1 MNQHAYNAAVVLTD
15 ETLHQAPANE
25 PVAHIS
31 TANAQSIRESVAT
44 ALENY
49 FSQLDSE
56 DVMNVYEMVLNEVE
70 APLFEAVMKYTRK
83 NQTKASVMLGLN
95 RGTLRKKLK
104 QYDML

>member
-1 MNQHAYNAAVVLTD
+1 MTQHALNAAVALTD
-15 ETLHQAPANE
+15 EDIPKHPANE
-25 PVAHIS
+25 PAVQIS
-31 TANAQSIRESVAT
+31 TANAKSIRESVAA

-49 FSQLDSE
+49 FSQLDGE
-56 DVMNVYEMVLNEVE
+56 DVANVYEMVLNEVE

-83 NQTKASVMLGLN
+83 NQTRASVMLGLN

>member
-1 MNQHAYNAAVVLTD
+1 MTQHAFSAAVSITD
-15 ETLHQAPANE
+15 DSHSPTTPEVINPNSLP
-25 PVAHIS
+25 
-31 TANAQSIRESVAT
+31 NAQNIRDCVAI
-44 ALENY
+44 ALEKY
-49 FSQLDSE
+49 FSHLDGQE
-56 DVMNVYEMVLNEVE
+56 VFDVYEMVLAEIE

>member
-1 MNQHAYNAAVVLTD
+1 MTQHAYSTAMTLADEVSPTTQSTDTVV
-15 ETLHQAPANE
+15 N
-25 PVAHIS
+25 IS
-31 TANAQSIRESVAT
+31 NANAQSIRDSVAA

-49 FSQLDSE
+49 FSQLDGE
-56 DVMNVYEMVLNEVE
+56 EAVNVYEMVLSEME

-83 NQTKASVMLGLN
+83 NQTKASIMLGLN

>member
-1 MNQHAYNAAVVLTD
+1 MTQHAFNAAVSITED
-15 ETLHQAPANE
+15 NHSAPAQGT
-25 PVAHIS
+25 S
-31 TANAQSIRESVAT
+31 TLPNAQNIRDCVAI
-44 ALENY
+44 ALEKY
-49 FSQLDSE
+49 FSHLDGQE
-56 DVMNVYEMVLNEVE
+56 VFDVYEMVLAEIE

>member
-1 MNQHAYNAAVVLTD
+1 MTQHAFNAAVALT
-15 ETLHQAPANE
+15 EE
-25 PVAHIS
+25 PSASASKENIVQIS
-31 TANAQSIRESVAT
+31 SANAQSIRNSVAT

-49 FSQLDSE
+49 FSQLDGQ
-56 DVMNVYEMVLNEVE
+56 DVFDVYEMVLAEVE

-83 NQTKASVMLGLN
+83 NQTKASIMLGLN